1 MSFTF
6 PPLIWAQEEPGKVII
21 ETVDEALRILKNP
34 TLQMVEKWPER
45 RQKMWELLEPV
56 FSFEQ
61 ISKRALG
68 RHWKTCTI
76 QQRQEF
82 TQLFTEIL
90 KDAYLVKAD
99 RYYGQKIVY
108 IQEKVRGNRSKIRT
122 NFITNDGKKIAVTF
136 SKIKNSESWKIYD
149 VIIEGV
155 SMVGNYRSQFNSILM
170 KSSFEELLQKMTEKR
185 DALSQN

>member
-6 PPLIWAQEEPGKVII
+6 LPLIWAQEEPGKVII
-21 ETVDEALRILKNP
+21 KTVAEGLKILKDP
-34 TLQMVEKWPER
+34 TLQVVEKWPER
-45 RQKMWELLEPV
+45 RKKMWKLLEPV

-76 QQRQEF
+76 QQKQEF

-90 KDAYLVKAD
+90 KDAYLVRAE
-99 RYYGQKIVY
+99 RYRGQDIVY
-108 IQEKVRGNRSKIRT
+108 IRERVRGNRSKIQT
-122 NFITNDGKKIAVTF
+122 NFITGDGKKIAVTF
-136 SKIKNSESWKIYD
+136 NMIKINESWKIYD

-155 SMVGNYRSQFNSILM
+155 SMVSNYRSQFNSILT
-170 KSSFEELLQKMTEKR
+170 KSSFEELIQKMTEKR